1 MTGYLQR
8 LLGRGEGVPAA
19 SAFAPAPTEVR
30 PAGLPASPVMGF
42 DQRLAAPGL
51 AEDYGILGL
60 PPGDMDPGGDEFAG
74 DGTLLPELVAQTP
87 VATVLTGDPASRPV
101 LGQPD
106 WAEATPLPLRE
117 APMAPPKSSP
127 SPNPDRMS
135 PAPAPRL
142 DAPVLPQASPAPA
155 ALSPPQGQAAPSPVP
170 PLAPTAAPGPLPGRP
185 PSPRAEASPMPV
197 FPLLAA
203 GPATLLPQAFVEK
216 QSPVVQ
222 PLTPSERPAID
233 PTSEIVPPPPSPL
246 PPFPAPSP
254 ASVTPVEVD
263 RLVREAV
270 RAELARERVEN
281 PAAQRPR
288 PPTPADGT
296 PVDTPAPRRPATAR
310 EASVIG
316 DLEPSGRPLTL
327 FGLRR
332 R

>member
-19 SAFAPAPTEVR
+19 SAFASAPTEVR
-30 PAGLPASPVMGF
+30 PAALPASPVMGF

-74 DGTLLPELVAQTP
+74 DGTLLPEPVVQTP
-87 VATVLTGDPASRPV
+87 GASVLAGDPASRPEP
-101 LGQPD
+101 GQAY
-106 WAEATPLPLRE
+106 WAEAAPLPLRE
-117 APMAPPKSSP
+117 APMATPKSSP
-127 SPNPDRMS
+127 APEPDRISPS
-135 PAPAPRL
+135 PAPRMT
-142 DAPVLPQASPAPA
+142 APVLRQASPAPA
-155 ALSPPQGQAAPSPVP
+155 TRTAPQGQAAPSPAP
-170 PLAPTAAPGPLPGRP
+170 PIAPTAAPLALPCRP
-185 PSPRAEASPMPV
+185 PSPRSEASPTPV
-197 FPLLAA
+197 FPLRAA
-203 GPATLLPQAFVEK
+203 APAAMPAQAFVET

-222 PLTPSERPAID
+222 PLTPSERPAIV
-233 PTSEIVPPPPSPL
+233 PTSEIVPPPPSP
-246 PPFPAPSP
+246 PPPLPAPSP
-254 ASVTPVEVD
+254 ASVMPVEVD

-270 RAELARERVEN
+270 RAELARDRVEN
-281 PAAQRPR
+281 PAAHSPS
-288 PPTPADGT
+288 PPAPVDGT
-296 PVDTPAPRRPATAR
+296 PGDAPAPRRPATAR